1 MKETTGL
8 FIRSKTELEKF
19 LFYYNCQTLE
29 ELEKLLYDD
38 YIRTFIETFNP
49 SHQAHQSREDKTKK

>member
-1 MKETTGL
+1 MKDTTGL
-8 FIRSKTELEKF
+8 FIRSRTELEKF

-38 YIRTFIETFNP
+38 YNICLIC
-49 SHQAHQSREDKTKK
+49 DDILY